1 MSLEPI
7 WDWIG
12 RDLIPVEAKALS
24 HDINRALL
32 DDDRVKAE
40 QLTRALHDRALQRIG
55 EAMTAVAGDDAT
67 RRRLP
72 VQVGTLRVLDDV
84 VALAGILGCRDLLS
98 DLARRLPNH
107 MPALEREQID
117 SIKSILDA
125 EAAQKTPTAAPTDKS
140 DVFLCGLILIMGRL
154 VSPWQLI
161 RISVRAASA
170 AAARIAETPYGFAV
184 TIVIGEV
191 ECTVSE
197 LHTELK
203 ARRPVTSL
211 LKYIHDAARRLRT
224 EIDLSGDSLW
234 SRQLTAIRT
243 EVSNVLKTEIESPSG
258 RVRRLLRPRAAKE
271 IPAGSSLDAMD
282 VSEAEMLV
290 EFVGACRTYANELAV
305 NEATV
310 RSYSDLQHYLES
322 GTKILLDSLRR
333 TAKPI
338 ARSGSRRWKRPFC
351 RIVFGRLCWP
361 PRQGSR
367 NRGSGRYGGTQAGPG
382 IV

>member
-1 MSLEPI
+1 M
-7 WDWIG
+7 
-12 RDLIPVEAKALS
+12 
-24 HDINRALL
+24 L

-40 QLTRALHDRALQRIG
+40 QLTRALHDRALQRIR

-67 RRRLP
+67 RRRLA
-72 VQVGTLRVLDDV
+72 VQVGTPRVLDDV

-191 ECTVSE
+191 EC
-197 LHTELK
+197 
-203 ARRPVTSL
+203 R
-211 LKYIHDAARRLRT
+211 
-224 EIDLSGDSLW
+224 
-234 SRQLTAIRT
+234 
-243 EVSNVLKTEIESPSG
+243 
-258 RVRRLLRPRAAKE
+258 
-271 IPAGSSLDAMD
+271 
-282 VSEAEMLV
+282 
-290 EFVGACRTYANELAV
+290 
-305 NEATV
+305 
-310 RSYSDLQHYLES
+310 
-322 GTKILLDSLRR
+322 
-333 TAKPI
+333 
-338 ARSGSRRWKRPFC
+338 
-351 RIVFGRLCWP
+351 
-361 PRQGSR
+361 
-367 NRGSGRYGGTQAGPG
+367 
-382 IV
+382 